1 MLNISRASCRA
12 GNNVA
17 GRVHN
22 THRQHVAKHITRTG
36 HSVGFERHAFP
47 GGLTRSARHLS
58 RKLFFDE
65 AKLRRKAEL
74 DYIDYRHLN
83 GAVIEEASEEDP
95 PLTEAISDNG
105 YVELDSDMEELDAT
119 PPKQGIWQKFRG
131 IRALF
136 AYLSDRQELGKRG
149 EGLFLVSV
157 IITALAFFPPFAVR
171 GCFKAIGY
179 IALVYGAISAVVGV
193 ATLGGSFSPLPVP
206 RKDASFVSTGIFRFV
221 RHPFYA
227 GLLLVALGF
236 TIVSGNEFRLLV
248 TALLYWIVDQT
259 IKGEEKDLEQAYPEY
274 TAYKS
279 QTAKLIPFLY

>member
-1 MLNISRASCRA
+1 M
-12 GNNVA
+12 
-17 GRVHN
+17 
-22 THRQHVAKHITRTG
+22 RTG
-36 HSVGFERHAFP
+36 LSIGFERQAFS
-47 GGLTRSARHLS
+47 GGLSRSTKHLS
-58 RKLFFDE
+58 RKLFLDE

-83 GAVIEEASEEDP
+83 GAVIEEASDEDP
-95 PLTEAISDNG
+95 PLTEEAISDNG
-105 YVELDSDMEELDAT
+105 YVELDADMEELDST

-149 EGLFLVSV
+149 EGLFLVSA
-157 IITALAFFPPFAVR
+157 IITILALFPPFAVR

-179 IALVYGAISAVVGV
+179 IALIYGAVSAVAGV
-193 ATLGGSFSPLPVP
+193 TTLGESFSPLPVP

-227 GLLLVALGF
+227 GLLFVALGF
-236 TIVSGNEFRLLV
+236 SIVSGNEFRLLV
-248 TALLYWIVDQT
+248 TALLYWMIDQT
-259 IKGEEKDLEQAYPEY
+259 IKGEEKDLEETYPEY